1 MPPSMFCHNY
11 RRNGQKKSTKCML
24 NIGWYCIRKGKLF
37 SWDMKIQK
45 KNPTFIGFFFI
56 LVTPTRIELVSP
68 PWKGDVLTSWPRGL
82 MVAVVGFEPTTC
94 RVWTGRSG
102 QLSYTATESHQTYQA
117 WSIWQERLTILSYL
131 GTFVNYFFKKN
142 LTVLAV
148 WIFKPQKW
156 VEATHFRKQKIQN
169 HSSALWE
176 QQLQEP
182 HSLLWGQPIH
192 FTPRRLERIT

>member
-1 MPPSMFCHNY
+1 MILVAQRLGNKAEKTRLLPNADFVWTGGPYIF
-11 RRNGQKKSTKCML
+11 QIKEKSYTVWCR
-24 NIGWYCIRKGKLF
+24 IF
-37 SWDMKIQK
+37 A
-45 KNPTFIGFFFI
+45 

-148 WIFKPQKW
+148 WIFKPQKGLS
-156 VEATHFRKQKIQN
+156 QN
-169 HSSALWE
+169 YSKK
-176 QQLQEP
+176 
-182 HSLLWGQPIH
+182 
-192 FTPRRLERIT
+192 